1 VAEVAAN
8 VDSDVESVERRS
20 SRGSEDGGEDAVALP
35 RPLATV
41 VARDRSRSNSP
52 AISNVKDDSF
62 LTFFMPSNSFETTKN
77 FVSTKTNKLGKFIQI
92 DLLFVGSYL
101 CSVLKQLIR
110 KMFALIFVTK
120 NKHMR
125 HWRM

>member
-1 VAEVAAN
+1 MRPVVAEVAAN
-8 VDSDVESVERRS
+8 VDSDVESVGRRS
-20 SRGSEDGGEDAVALP
+20 SRGSEDGGEEAVALP

-77 FVSTKTNKLGKFIQI
+77 FASTKIET
-92 DLLFVGSYL
+92 S
-101 CSVLKQLIR
+101 
-110 KMFALIFVTK
+110 
-120 NKHMR
+120 
-125 HWRM
+125 